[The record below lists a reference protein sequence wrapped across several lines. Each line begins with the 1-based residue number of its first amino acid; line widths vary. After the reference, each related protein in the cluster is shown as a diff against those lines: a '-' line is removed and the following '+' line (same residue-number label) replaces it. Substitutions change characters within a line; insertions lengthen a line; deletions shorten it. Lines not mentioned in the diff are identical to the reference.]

1 MKELKTQYELCTQIQ
16 ELNTQVQDMK
26 MAEGDRLGL
35 SRNNGTDDDPKCKIS
50 RAAEIFAPS
59 SLPIHDQA
67 YHGICA
73 NFESFLNY
81 DHAKTDIQR
90 ASDLLVSISACADVH
105 KMKIIDLAVAASE
118 ELRLMALERE
128 PLWLFD
134 IDKGS
139 EVLNVSEYRR
149 RFVSLDP
156 TLEEIIRVIT
166 EAEPSDL
173 PNLNEKIECCS
184 SENVCMSSYR
194 TTNVDSEASRAIGV
208 VFSNP
213 VGLVN
218 MFMDVDKWSATFSNI
233 VSNAKILEVLSTGN
247 QENPNGTLQVM
258 VAEFHVPSPLV
269 KTREI
274 YFVRCS
280 RQIDI
285 DTWVVADV
293 SLETIFPSPAV
304 TCQRKPSG
312 CVIQVLQDGLSTV
325 TWVEHNAESNSVVN
339 YMFRG
344 ILKSGFAFSAKRWVS
359 SLERECDRIATLEA
373 ENESLNYMLTNNEG
387 FGAARTGLLKLAQRM
402 VRQFNSN
409 ICSNVESVWR
419 PLPVPGAEEILIKTS
434 FNLDDPQIPR
444 GVTVTVATS
453 VWLPVKQNDVF
464 SFLHSGYN
472 RNKWDVLSHGLEIQD
487 VIRMSSARNSTDCI
501 SVISVEGSSNRRE
514 ITYLQESFSDSTAFY
529 IVYAPVDVPAM
540 HHILQGGCAD
550 SVAILPSGFAVLPEG
565 SPDDDAATQNTILT
579 IGFQI
584 MDEQL
589 TTPEELPPQSVLTA
603 YRLMKETVS
612 RIWTALLPKSGNAL
626 GVITI
631 K

>member
-1 MKELKTQYELCTQIQ
+1 M
-16 ELNTQVQDMK
+16 V
-26 MAEGDRLGL
+26 EGDRLGL
-35 SRNNGTDDDPKCKIS
+35 SRNNDGDDDPKCKIR
-50 RAAEIFAPS
+50 RAAENFAPS
-59 SLPIHDQA
+59 SLPIHDQT
-67 YHGICA
+67 YNGICA
-73 NFESFLNY
+73 NLESFLNY

-90 ASDLLVSISACADVH
+90 ASDLLVSVSACADVH

-118 ELRLMALERE
+118 EVRLMAQERE

-166 EAEPSDL
+166 EGEPSDI
-173 PNLNEKIECCS
+173 PNLNEKMECCS
-184 SENVCMSSYR
+184 SENGCMSSYR
-194 TTNVDSEASRAIGV
+194 TINADSEASRAIGV

-213 VGLVN
+213 VSLVN
-218 MFMDVDKWSATFSNI
+218 MLMDVDKWSATFSNI
-233 VSNAKILEVLSTGN
+233 VSNAKILGVLSTGN
-247 QENPNGTLQVM
+247 QENANGTLQVM
-258 VAEFHVPSPLV
+258 VAEFQVPSPLV
-269 KTREI
+269 KTREV

-304 TCQRKPSG
+304 TCQRRPSG
-312 CVIQVLQDGLSTV
+312 CVIQILQDGLSTV
-325 TWVEHNAESNSVVN
+325 TWVEHNAECNSVVN

-344 ILKSGFAFSAKRWVS
+344 ILKSGFAFSAKRWIS

-373 ENESLNYMLTNNEG
+373 ENESLNYLLTNNKG

-409 ICSNVESVWR
+409 ICSNAESVWR

-434 FNLDDPQIPR
+434 FNQDDPHIPR
-444 GVTVTVATS
+444 GVAVTIATS

-464 SFLHSGYN
+464 CFLQTGYN

-487 VIRMSSARNSTDCI
+487 VIRMSSARNSDCV
-501 SVISVEGSSNRRE
+501 SVISVEASASRRE
-514 ITYLQESFSDSTAFY
+514 ITYLQESFSDSTALY
-529 IVYAPVDVPAM
+529 IVYAPVDIPAM
-540 HHILQGGCAD
+540 HHIFQGGCAD

-565 SPDDDAATQNTILT
+565 SPEDDAATENTILT

-612 RIWTALLPKSGNAL
+612 RIWTALLPKSENAL

>member
-1 MKELKTQYELCTQIQ
+1 M
-16 ELNTQVQDMK
+16 V
-26 MAEGDRLGL
+26 EGDRLGL
-35 SRNNGTDDDPKCKIS
+35 SRNNDGDDDPKEGS
-50 RAAEIFAPS
+50 ENFAPS
-59 SLPIHDQA
+59 SLPIHDQT
-67 YHGICA
+67 YNGICA
-73 NFESFLNY
+73 NLESFLNY

-90 ASDLLVSISACADVH
+90 ASDLLVSVSACADVH

-118 ELRLMALERE
+118 EVRLMAQERE

-166 EAEPSDL
+166 EGEPSDI
-173 PNLNEKIECCS
+173 PNLNEKMECCS
-184 SENVCMSSYR
+184 SEN
-194 TTNVDSEASRAIGV
+194 
-208 VFSNP
+208 
-213 VGLVN
+213 
-218 MFMDVDKWSATFSNI
+218 DKWSATFSNI
-233 VSNAKILEVLSTGN
+233 VSNAKILGVLSTGN
-247 QENPNGTLQVM
+247 QENANGTLQVM
-258 VAEFHVPSPLV
+258 VAEFQVPSPLV
-269 KTREI
+269 KTREV

-304 TCQRKPSG
+304 SAKKAVG
-312 CVIQVLQDGLSTV
+312 V
-325 TWVEHNAESNSVVN
+325 TWVEHNAECNSVVN

-344 ILKSGFAFSAKRWVS
+344 ILKSGFAFSAKRWIS

-373 ENESLNYMLTNNEG
+373 ENESLNYLLTNNKG
-387 FGAARTGLLKLAQRM
+387 LGAARTGLLKLAQRM

-409 ICSNVESVWR
+409 ICSNAESVWR

-434 FNLDDPQIPR
+434 FNLDDPHIPR
-444 GVTVTVATS
+444 GVAVTIATS

-464 SFLHSGYN
+464 CFLQTGYN

-487 VIRMSSARNSTDCI
+487 VIRMSSARNSTDCV
-501 SVISVEGSSNRRE
+501 SVISVEASASRRE
-514 ITYLQESFSDSTAFY
+514 ITYLQESFSDSTALY
-529 IVYAPVDVPAM
+529 IVYAPVDIPAM
-540 HHILQGGCAD
+540 HHIFQGGCAD

-565 SPDDDAATQNTILT
+565 SPEDDAATENTILT

-612 RIWTALLPKSGNAL
+612 RIWTALLPKSENAL

>member
-1 MKELKTQYELCTQIQ
+1 MRTVNDLKMLLLCKLQ
-16 ELNTQVQDMK
+16 
-26 MAEGDRLGL
+26 
-35 SRNNGTDDDPKCKIS
+35 CKIS
-50 RAAEIFAPS
+50 RAAENFVRS
-59 SLPIHDQA
+59 SLPIHDQT
-67 YHGICA
+67 YNGICA
-73 NFESFLNY
+73 NFGSFLNY
-81 DHAKTDIQR
+81 DHAKTDIQL
-90 ASDLLVSISACADVH
+90 ASDLLVSVSACADVH

-118 ELRLMALERE
+118 ELRLMAQERE

-166 EAEPSDL
+166 EGEPSHL
-173 PNLNEKIECCS
+173 PNLNEKMECCS
-184 SENVCMSSYR
+184 SENTCMSSHR
-194 TTNVDSEASRAIGV
+194 TTNFDSEASRAIGV

-213 VGLVN
+213 VSLVN

-233 VSNAKILEVLSTGN
+233 VSNAKSLGVLSTGN

-269 KTREI
+269 KTREL

-293 SLETIFPSPAV
+293 LWRLFPSPS
-304 TCQRKPSG
+304 K
-312 CVIQVLQDGLSTV
+312 V
-325 TWVEHNAESNSVVN
+325 TWVEHNAECNSVVN

-344 ILKSGFAFSAKRWVS
+344 ILKSGFAFSAKRWIS

-373 ENESLNYMLTNNEG
+373 ENESLNYLLTNNKG
-387 FGAARTGLLKLAQRM
+387 LGAARTGLLKLAQRM

-409 ICSNVESVWR
+409 ICSNAESVWR

-434 FNLDDPQIPR
+434 FNLDDPHIPH
-444 GVTVTVATS
+444 GVAVTIATS
-453 VWLPVKQNDVF
+453 VWLPVKHNDVF
-464 SFLHSGYN
+464 CFLQTGYN

-487 VIRMSSARNSTDCI
+487 VIRMSSARNSTDCV
-501 SVISVEGSSNRRE
+501 SVISVEASSSRRE
-514 ITYLQESFSDSTAFY
+514 IAYLQESFSDSTAFY
-529 IVYAPVDVPAM
+529 IVYSPVDVPTM

-565 SPDDDAATQNTILT
+565 SPDDDAATENTILT

-589 TTPEELPPQSVLTA
+589 MTPDELPPQSVLTA

-612 RIWTALLPKSGNAL
+612 QIWTALMPKSENAL